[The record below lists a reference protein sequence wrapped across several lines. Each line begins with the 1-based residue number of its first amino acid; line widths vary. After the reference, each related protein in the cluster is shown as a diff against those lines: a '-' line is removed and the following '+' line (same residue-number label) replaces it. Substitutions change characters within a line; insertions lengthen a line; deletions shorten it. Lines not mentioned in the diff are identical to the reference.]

1 LEDKVAHRKFSTSR
15 ENVKRLSAQDVHHLT
30 QETLQ
35 AHFQLK
41 REGCAYGAGDVWD
54 VLLAAA
60 VERTT
65 VETICDQLEGPS
77 ANTVRTAIR
86 GLLPDDER
94 TTELEGRLN
103 EMLVSHLPEKLLTKK
118 LPCAADLVYIPYHG
132 QHEEDDEAI
141 RRGLAKSG
149 TTHFHCYATLYTVK
163 SNKRY
168 TLALTLVRRSEKV
181 LDVLQRLLKRVKTLE
196 VRIKRLF
203 LDRGFDNN
211 AVIAYLKEQP
221 FPTIIALTIR
231 GKAGGT
237 RALLKGRKSYV
248 TTHTRRSTIYPTET
262 FAVHVA
268 CKYAKGRYKRQGLCR
283 FAYIVIGQLN
293 LHPLQIY
300 HEYRLRF
307 GIETSYRLMNL
318 VRVRTTSKSFTL
330 RLLYVG
336 LALTMLNLWV
346 FVKWTHVA
354 CPRRGARQVLNH
366 LLPLARWRLWLWE
379 VVKQRQG
386 FNMEILVP
394 LTA

>member
-1 LEDKVAHRKFSTSR
+1 MAQRKFSTSR
-15 ENVKRLSAQDVHHLT
+15 EKVKRLSAQDIHRLT

-35 AHFQLK
+35 AQFELE
-41 REGCAYGAGDVWD
+41 REECMYGAEDIWD
-54 VLLAAA
+54 VLLAAS

-65 VETICDQLEGPS
+65 VETICDELEGPS
-77 ANTVRTAIR
+77 ANTVRTALR
-86 GLLPDDER
+86 GVLPDDER
-94 TTELEGRLN
+94 TTTLENLLN

-141 RRGLAKSG
+141 RRGMAKSG

-163 SNKRY
+163 HNKRY

-181 LDVLQRLLKRVKTLE
+181 LDVLQRLLNQVKDLK
-196 VRIKRLF
+196 VGIKRLF

-211 AVIAYLKEQP
+211 AVIGYLKEQP

-231 GKAGGT
+231 GKEGGT

-248 TTHTRRSTIYPTET
+248 TSYTRRSTTYPTET

-283 FAYIVIGQLN
+283 FAYIVIGKLG

-318 VRVRTTSKSFTL
+318 VRARTTSKSSAL
-330 RLLYVG
+330 RLFYVG

-346 FVKWTHVA
+346 FVKWTYVTR
-354 CPRRGARQVLNH
+354 PRRGARQVLHH

-386 FNMEILVP
+386 FSMEILVP
-394 LTA
+394 QTT

>member
-1 LEDKVAHRKFSTSR
+1 MAHRKSNTRR
-15 ENVKRLSAQDVHHLT
+15 ENVKRLSAQDVHWLT

-35 AHFQLK
+35 AHFQLE
-41 REGCAYGAGDVWD
+41 REGCIYGAEDIWD
-54 VLLAAA
+54 VLIAAA

-65 VETICDQLEGPS
+65 VETICDELEGPS
-77 ANTVRTAIR
+77 ANTARTALR

-94 TTELEGRLN
+94 TAELEGPLN

-141 RRGLAKSG
+141 RRGMAKSG
-149 TTHFHCYATLYTVK
+149 TTHFHCYATLCTVK
-163 SNKRY
+163 GNKRY
-168 TLALTLVRRSEKV
+168 TLALTFVRRSEKV
-181 LDVLQRLLKRVKTLE
+181 LDVLQRLLNRVNSLE
-196 VRIKRLF
+196 MRIKRLF

-211 AVIAYLKEQP
+211 AVIGYLNEQP

-248 TTHTRRSTIYPTET
+248 TTYTRRSTIYPTET

-283 FAYIVIGQLN
+283 FAYIVIGELN
-293 LHPLQIY
+293 LQPLQIY

-318 VRVRTTSKSFTL
+318 VRVRTTSKSSTL
-330 RLLYVG
+330 RLFYVG

-346 FVKWTHVA
+346 FVKWTSVA
-354 CPRRGARQVLNH
+354 RPRRGTRQVLNH

-394 LTA
+394 LTV

>member
-1 LEDKVAHRKFSTSR
+1 MARRKFNTSR
-15 ENVKRLSAQDVHHLT
+15 KNVKRLSAQDIHRLT
-30 QETLQ
+30 QETLE
-35 AHFQLK
+35 AHFPLG
-41 REGCAYGAGDVWD
+41 REGCAYGAEDIWD

-65 VETICDQLEGPS
+65 VETICDELEGPS
-77 ANTVRTAIR
+77 ANTVRTALK
-86 GLLPDDER
+86 GMLPDDGR
-94 TTELEGRLN
+94 TTALENLLN
-103 EMLVSHLPEKLLTKK
+103 EMLVSHLPEELLTKK

-141 RRGLAKSG
+141 RRGMAKSG

-163 SNKRY
+163 HNKRY

-181 LDVLQRLLKRVKTLE
+181 LDVLQRLLNRVKDLE
-196 VRIKRLF
+196 MGIKRLF

-211 AVIAYLKEQP
+211 AVISFLKEQP

-231 GKAGGT
+231 GKEGGT

-248 TTHTRRSTIYPTET
+248 TTYTRRSTTYPTET

-283 FAYIVIGQLN
+283 FAYIVIGKLG

-318 VRVRTTSKSFTL
+318 VRARTTSKSSTL

-336 LALTMLNLWV
+336 VALTMLNLWV
-346 FVKWTHVA
+346 FVKWTYVTR
-354 CPRRGARQVLNH
+354 PRRGARQVLHH

-386 FNMEILVP
+386 FSMEILVP
-394 LTA
+394 QTT

>member
-1 LEDKVAHRKFSTSR
+1 MAHRKFNTSR
-15 ENVKRLSAQDVHHLT
+15 KNVKRLSAQDIHRLT

-35 AHFQLK
+35 AHFPLG
-41 REGCAYGAGDVWD
+41 REGCAYGAEDIWD

-65 VETICDQLEGPS
+65 VETICDELEGPS
-77 ANTVRTAIR
+77 ANTVRTALK
-86 GLLPDDER
+86 GVLPDDGR
-94 TTELEGRLN
+94 TTALENLLN
-103 EMLVSHLPEKLLTKK
+103 EMLVRHLPEKLLTKK

-141 RRGLAKSG
+141 RRGMAKSG

-163 SNKRY
+163 HNKRY

-181 LDVLQRLLKRVKTLE
+181 LDVLQRLLNRVKDLE
-196 VRIKRLF
+196 MDIKRLF

-211 AVIAYLKEQP
+211 AIIGFLKEQP

-231 GKAGGT
+231 GKEGGT

-248 TTHTRRSTIYPTET
+248 TTYTRRSTTYPTET

-268 CKYAKGRYKRQGLCR
+268 CKYAKGRYKRQGLCH
-283 FAYIVIGQLN
+283 FAYIVIGKLG

-318 VRVRTTSKSFTL
+318 VRVRTTSKSSAL

-336 LALTMLNLWV
+336 VALTMLNLWV
-346 FVKWTHVA
+346 FVKWTYVA
-354 CPRRGARQVLNH
+354 RPRRGARQVLH
-366 LLPLARWRLWLWE
+366 YLLPLARWRLWLWE

-386 FNMEILVP
+386 FSMEILVP
-394 LTA
+394 QTT

>member
-1 LEDKVAHRKFSTSR
+1 M
-15 ENVKRLSAQDVHHLT
+15 
-30 QETLQ
+30 
-35 AHFQLK
+35 
-41 REGCAYGAGDVWD
+41 YGAEDIWD

-65 VETICDQLEGPS
+65 VETVCDELEGPS
-77 ANTVRTAIR
+77 ANTVRTALR
-86 GLLPDDER
+86 GLLPDDEG
-94 TTELEGRLN
+94 TTDLEDRLN

-132 QHEEDDEAI
+132 KHEQENEAI
-141 RRGLAKSG
+141 RRGMAKSG

-163 SNKRY
+163 GNKRY

-181 LDVLQRLLKRVKTLE
+181 LDVLQRLLNRVKSLKMH
-196 VRIKRLF
+196 IQRLL

-211 AVIAYLKEQP
+211 AVIGYLREQP

-231 GKAGGT
+231 GKTGGT
-237 RALLKGRKSYV
+237 RALLKGRNSYV
-248 TTHTRRSTIYPTET
+248 TTYTRRSTIYPTET
-262 FAVHVA
+262 FGVHVA

-283 FAYIVIGQLN
+283 FAYIVIGELK

-300 HEYRLRF
+300 HEYRVRF

-318 VRVRTTSKSFTL
+318 VRVRTTSKSSAL

-336 LALTMLNLWV
+336 VALMMLNLWI
-346 FVKWTHVA
+346 FVKWTYVA
-354 CPRRGARQVLNH
+354 RPRRGARQVLNH

>member
-1 LEDKVAHRKFSTSR
+1 M
-15 ENVKRLSAQDVHHLT
+15 
-30 QETLQ
+30 
-35 AHFQLK
+35 
-41 REGCAYGAGDVWD
+41 YGAEDIWD

-65 VETICDQLEGPS
+65 VETICDELEGPS
-77 ANTVRTAIR
+77 ANTVRMALR

-94 TTELEGRLN
+94 TIDLESQLN

-118 LPCAADLVYIPYHG
+118 LPCAADLVYVPYHG

-141 RRGLAKSG
+141 RRGMAKSG

-168 TLALTLVRRSEKV
+168 TLALTLVRRSDKV
-181 LDVLQRLLKRVKTLE
+181 LGVLQRLLNRVKSME

-211 AVIAYLKEQP
+211 AVIGYLKEQP

-231 GKAGGT
+231 GKKGGT
-237 RALLKGRKSYV
+237 RALLRGRKSYV
-248 TTHTRRSTIYPTET
+248 TTYTRRSTIYPTET
-262 FAVHVA
+262 FAVYVA
-268 CKYAKGRYKRQGLCR
+268 CKYAKGRYKRKGLCR
-283 FAYIVIGQLN
+283 FAYIVIGELN

-318 VRVRTTSKSFTL
+318 VRVRTTSKSSTL

-336 LALTMLNLWV
+336 VALTMLNLWV
-346 FVKWTHVA
+346 FVKWTCVA
-354 CPRRGARQVLNH
+354 RPRRGARQVLH
-366 LLPLARWRLWLWE
+366 RLLPLARWRFWLWE

-386 FNMEILVP
+386 FTLEILVP
-394 LTA
+394 QTT

>member
-1 LEDKVAHRKFSTSR
+1 VAHRKFSTSR

>member
-1 LEDKVAHRKFSTSR
+1 MAHRKFNTSR
-15 ENVKRLSAQDVHHLT
+15 KNVKRLTALDIHRLT

-35 AHFQLK
+35 AHFPLG
-41 REGCAYGAGDVWD
+41 REGCAYGAEDIWD

-65 VETICDQLEGPS
+65 VETICDELEGPS
-77 ANTVRTAIR
+77 ANTVRTALR
-86 GLLPDDER
+86 GVLPDDER
-94 TTELEGRLN
+94 TTDLENLLN
-103 EMLVSHLPEKLLTKK
+103 EMLVSHLPEKLFTKK
-118 LPCAADLVYIPYHG
+118 LPCAVDLVYIPYHG

-141 RRGLAKSG
+141 RRGMAKSG

-163 SNKRY
+163 HNKRY
-168 TLALTLVRRSEKV
+168 TLTLTMVRRSEKV
-181 LDVLQRLLKRVKTLE
+181 LDVLQRLLKRVKDLE
-196 VRIKRLF
+196 VGMKRLF

-211 AVIAYLKEQP
+211 AVIGYLKEQP

-231 GKAGGT
+231 GKEGGT

-248 TTHTRRSTIYPTET
+248 TTYTRRSTTYPTET
-262 FAVHVA
+262 FTVHVA

-283 FAYIVIGQLN
+283 FAYIVIGNLS

-318 VRVRTTSKSFTL
+318 VRVRTTSKSSAL

-336 LALTMLNLWV
+336 VALTMLNLWV
-346 FVKWTHVA
+346 FVKWTYVTR
-354 CPRRGARQVLNH
+354 PRRGARQVLH
-366 LLPLARWRLWLWE
+366 YLLPLARWRLWLWE
-379 VVKQRQG
+379 VVKLRQG

-394 LTA
+394 QTT

>member
-1 LEDKVAHRKFSTSR
+1 MAQRKFSTSR
-15 ENVKRLSAQDVHHLT
+15 EKVKRLSAQDIHRLT

-35 AHFQLK
+35 AQFELE
-41 REGCAYGAGDVWD
+41 REECMYGAEDIWD
-54 VLLAAA
+54 VLLAAS

-65 VETICDQLEGPS
+65 VETICDELEGPS
-77 ANTVRTAIR
+77 ANTVRTALR
-86 GLLPDDER
+86 GVLPDDER
-94 TTELEGRLN
+94 TTTLENLLN

-141 RRGLAKSG
+141 RRGMAKSG

-163 SNKRY
+163 HNKRY

-181 LDVLQRLLKRVKTLE
+181 LDVLQRLLNRVKDLK
-196 VRIKRLF
+196 VGIKRLF

-211 AVIAYLKEQP
+211 AVIGYLKEQP

-231 GKAGGT
+231 GKEGGT

-248 TTHTRRSTIYPTET
+248 TSYTRRSTTYPTET

-283 FAYIVIGQLN
+283 FAYIVIGKLG

-318 VRVRTTSKSFTL
+318 VRARTTSKSSAL
-330 RLLYVG
+330 RLFYVG

-346 FVKWTHVA
+346 FVKWTYVTR
-354 CPRRGARQVLNH
+354 PRRGARQVLHH

-386 FNMEILVP
+386 FSMEILVP
-394 LTA
+394 QTT